1 MSTAAPG
8 ASAEAI
14 GYHYS
19 IGNEFYRLWL
29 DNTIT
34 YSGALWEDGDSL
46 EAAQYRKL
54 DYHLTQAKVQPGS
67 RVLDVGCGWGSGL
80 RRMVEKFEVGQAVG
94 LTLSQA
100 QADWIASQHL
110 PRTEVRVETWLEHAP
125 AEPYDAIIS
134 IGAFEHFAKPELTS
148 DQKVEAYRAY
158 FKRCHELLNPG
169 SWMTLQ
175 TIAYGNVSKE
185 ELSQFVEKDIF
196 PESDLPTL
204 TDIARAC
211 DGYFEVVGLRNDRK
225 DYERTNRAWL
235 SNLRARRAEAV
246 KLVGEQDVVRYERY
260 LALFII
266 GFHTGTMNL
275 FRFTFRRNDKPRLD
289 GGISR

>member
-1 MSTAAPG
+1 MTTAAPG

-14 GYHYS
+14 QYHYS
-19 IGNEFYRLWL
+19 IGNDFYRLWL
-29 DNTIT
+29 DPTIT
-34 YSGALWEDGDSL
+34 YSGALWEEGDTL

-54 DYHLTQAKVQPGS
+54 DYHLTQAHVRPGT

-80 RRMVEKFEVGQAVG
+80 KRMVEKYDVGHATG

-100 QADWIASQHL
+100 QADYIASLHL
-110 PRTEVRVETWLEHAP
+110 PRTEVRVETWLDHAP

-134 IGAFEHFAKPELTS
+134 IGAFEHFAKPALSPEE
-148 DQKVEAYRAY
+148 KVDAYRAY
-158 FKRCHELLNPG
+158 FRRCHTLLNPG

-196 PESDLPTL
+196 PESDLPRL
-204 TDIARAC
+204 TDIARAS
-211 DGYFEVVGLRNDRK
+211 DGYFEIVALRNDRK

-235 SNLRARRAEAV
+235 TSLRANRAEAV
-246 KLVGEQDVVRYERY
+246 KLVGEQNVARYEKY

-275 FRFTFRRNDKPRLD
+275 LRITLRRNDKPRIEE
-289 GGISR
+289 GKSR

>member
-29 DNTIT
+29 DKTIT
-34 YSGALWEDGDSL
+34 YSGALWEDGDTL
-46 EAAQYRKL
+46 EAAQFRKL
-54 DYHLTQAKVQPGS
+54 DYHLTQAHVQPGA

-80 RRMVEKFEVGQAVG
+80 RRMVENYEAGKAVG

-100 QADWIASQHL
+100 QADWIASQNL
-110 PRTEVRVETWLEHAP
+110 PRTEVRVETWLDHAP

-158 FKRCHELLNPG
+158 FKRCHSLLNPG

-204 TDIARAC
+204 ADITRAC
-211 DGYFEVVGLRNDRK
+211 DGYFEVVALRNDRK

-235 SNLRARRAEAV
+235 ASLRANRAEAV
-246 KLVGEQDVVRYERY
+246 KLVGEQDVARYEKY

-275 FRFTFRRNDKPRLD
+275 FRITFRRNDKPRLD
-289 GGISR
+289 GRISR

>member
-1 MSTAAPG
+1 MTAAAPG

-14 GYHYS
+14 QYHYS

-34 YSGALWEDGDSL
+34 YSGALWEEGDTL
-46 EAAQYRKL
+46 ETAQFRKL
-54 DYHLTQAKVQPGS
+54 DYHISQARVQSGA
-67 RVLDVGCGWGSGL
+67 RVLDVGCGWGSCL
-80 RRMVEKFEVGQAVG
+80 KRLVEKYDVGQAVG

-100 QADWIASQHL
+100 QADWIASCHL

-125 AEPYDAIIS
+125 AQPYDAIIS
-134 IGAFEHFAKPELTS
+134 IGAFEHFAKPSLS
-148 DQKVEAYRAY
+148 PDQKVEAYRAY
-158 FKRCHELLNPG
+158 FRRCHSLLNPG

-204 TDIARAC
+204 TDIARASE
-211 DGYFEVVGLRNDRK
+211 GYFEIVALRNDRK
-225 DYERTNRAWL
+225 HYERTNRAWL
-235 SNLRARRAEAV
+235 SNLRAHRAEAV
-246 KLVGEQDVVRYERY
+246 KLVGEQDVVRYEKY

-275 FRFTFRRNDKPRLD
+275 FRITLRRNDKPRIE
-289 GGISR
+289 GGNTR

>member
-1 MSTAAPG
+1 MTTAAPG

-14 GYHYS
+14 QYHYS
-19 IGNEFYRLWL
+19 IGNDFYRLWL
-29 DNTIT
+29 DPTIT
-34 YSGALWEDGDSL
+34 YSGALWEESDTL

-54 DYHLTQAKVQPGS
+54 DYHLTQARVQPGS

-80 RRMVEKFEVGQAVG
+80 KRMVEKYDVGQAVG

-100 QADWIASQHL
+100 QADYIASLHL
-110 PRTEVRVETWLEHAP
+110 PRTEVRVETWLDHAS
-125 AEPYDAIIS
+125 AQPYDAIIS
-134 IGAFEHFAKPELTS
+134 IGAFEHFAKPALSPE
-148 DQKVEAYRAY
+148 QKVDAYRAY
-158 FKRCHELLNPG
+158 FRRCHSLLNPG

-204 TDIARAC
+204 TDIARAS
-211 DGYFEVVGLRNDRK
+211 DGYFEVVSLRNDRK

-235 SNLRARRAEAV
+235 TSLRANRAEAV
-246 KLVGEQDVVRYERY
+246 KLVGEQNVVRYEKY

-275 FRFTFRRNDKPRLD
+275 LRITLRRNDKPRIEE
-289 GGISR
+289 GKSR

>member
-1 MSTAAPG
+1 MTAAAPG

-14 GYHYS
+14 QYHYS

-29 DNTIT
+29 DSTIT
-34 YSGALWEDGDSL
+34 YSGALWEDGDTL
-46 EAAQYRKL
+46 ETAQFRKL
-54 DYHLTQAKVQPGS
+54 DYHIAQARVQSGS
-67 RVLDVGCGWGSGL
+67 RVLDVGCGWGSCL
-80 RRMVEKFEVGQAVG
+80 KRMVEKYDVGQATG

-100 QADWIASQHL
+100 QADWIASCQL
-110 PRTEVRVETWLEHAP
+110 PRTEVRVETWLDHAP

-134 IGAFEHFAKPELTS
+134 IGAFEHFAKPALSPDE
-148 DQKVEAYRAY
+148 KIEAYRAY
-158 FKRCHELLNPG
+158 FRRCHTLLNPG
-169 SWMTLQ
+169 SSMTLQ

-204 TDIARAC
+204 TDIARASE
-211 DGYFEVVGLRNDRK
+211 GYFEIVTLRNDRK

-235 SNLRARRAEAV
+235 SNLRAHRAEAV
-246 KLVGEQDVVRYERY
+246 KLVGEQDVVRYEKY

-275 FRFTFRRNDKPRLD
+275 LRITLRRNDKPRLR
-289 GGISR
+289 GGTTR